1 MAVASIQTR
10 QHTQERRNRPPD
22 IVHEAV
28 MTNPNWWRLRTV
40 SRNDCDPADYV
51 RRPFNEWREIPSTAL
66 DRPEMRDVLVNALQ
80 SLAPEYREVFMAHDM
95 HGLTLCETCAVLGLA
110 SATVRLRLRRARLIL
125 TDVLARN
132 SSGGRA

>member
-1 MAVASIQTR
+1 
-10 QHTQERRNRPPD
+10 
-22 IVHEAV
+22 

-66 DRPEMRDVLVNALQ
+66 DRPEMRDVV
-80 SLAPEYREVFMAHDM
+80 
-95 HGLTLCETCAVLGLA
+95 GLT
-110 SATVRLRLRRARLIL
+110 SATERLRLRRARLIL